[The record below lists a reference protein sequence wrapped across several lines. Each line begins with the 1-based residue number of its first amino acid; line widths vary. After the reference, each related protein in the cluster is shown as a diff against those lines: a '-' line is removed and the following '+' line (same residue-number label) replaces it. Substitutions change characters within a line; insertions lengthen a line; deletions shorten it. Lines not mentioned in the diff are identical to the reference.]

1 MAKGSPLMGTQ
12 SGKLGESV
20 LYRAQGEQLQ
30 RAYIRRPADP
40 RTSRQVFQRMFM
52 ATMGKALGG
61 MSEIVNH
68 SFEQVEHG
76 SKSMQ
81 YFMKRNIAMFRN
93 AAFFNYDSQV
103 WDIPSMSFVI
113 PRADGMTWNPYF
125 ISEGSLKPI
134 TKLNDFLLS
143 GMADVDG
150 LDDTSVTRRCL
161 PWPTYW
167 SEMGIN
173 GISMAYM
180 VDVGLDYYQ
189 AKPGDFFTACFISA
203 NSDDILQGAGIFYSC
218 RFHYVRFQV
227 VLYGNAGNIK
237 LGLIVSNV
245 DGNNYNWPERIPN
258 TQGYLTVPYVSDNKY
273 YPYIDMASGDVNVS
287 PGSSMGGGQK
297 FIYQAPLVDGDVI
310 LAYCWIHSR
319 PAGKKLLVST
329 QRMLLADNSGDVFD
343 RNLSASDAYDEWV
356 ELKKIVGNSTE
367 VLDGGAETP
376 AL

>member
-1 MAKGSPLMGTQ
+1 MATGSPLMGTQ

-20 LYRAQGEQLQ
+20 LYRSQGEQLQ

-61 MSEIVNH
+61 MCEIVNH

-103 WDIPSMSFVI
+103 WEIPSMSFVI
-113 PRADGMTWNPYF
+113 PRADGMTWNPYL

-143 GMADVDG
+143 GLEDARELGDV
-150 LDDTSVTRRCL
+150 SISRRCL

-167 SEMGIN
+167 SQVPITSTFSQEEIDN
-173 GISMAYM
+173 G
-180 VDVGLDYYQ
+180 LRYYSS
-189 AKPGDFFTACFISA
+189 KPGDFFTACFISA
-203 NSDDILQGAGIFYSC
+203 NSADIAQGAGIFYSC

-227 VLYGNAGNIK
+227 VLHRYLNSMRM
-237 LGLIVSNV
+237 GLVVSNV
-245 DGNNYNWPERIPN
+245 DGNNHLWPSELPN
-258 TQGYLTVPYVSDNKY
+258 SVRMFTRPFIEGQQF
-273 YPYIDMASGDVNVS
+273 YPYIDMAVDAASDAN
-287 PGSSMGGGQK
+287 GSYLGGADQ
-297 FIYQAPLVDGDVI
+297 FSYLMPLNENDVI

-329 QRMLLADNSGDVFD
+329 QRMLLADNTGDVFD

-356 ELKKIVGNSTE
+356 NLKKVVGNATE
-367 VLDGGAETP
+367 VLDGGAESP